1 MKNNSN
7 PFDNEKLK
15 QATSPFL
22 IDGYDTTILEDRAY
36 LKLDNNMLKLEYR
49 LNTLENNLQIIKDEI
64 KTAKNIDDF
73 SRLSLLENK
82 KDVIEKEIKI
92 LNEKYYNIG
101 IMSKITSI
109 ISNMFRLNKNGK
121 EPFLSKIKNK
131 ILNYILPII
140 SKRMNFIFEMQ
151 QSLRK
156 LTDINK
162 SVDELISLRIP
173 FGGMTGR
180 YEKLTSYVNKAN
192 FIHAKITHNVESF
205 ENKKKRKTALPNNKG
220 NILNI
225 VQ

>member
-82 KDVIEKEIKI
+82 KDV
-92 LNEKYYNIG
+92 LLA
-101 IMSKITSI
+101 SITDASSI
-109 ISNMFRLNKNGK
+109 SACLLFISMPPG
-121 EPFLSKIKNK
+121 
-131 ILNYILPII
+131 
-140 SKRMNFIFEMQ
+140 
-151 QSLRK
+151 
-156 LTDINK
+156 T
-162 SVDELISLRIP
+162 
-173 FGGMTGR
+173 
-180 YEKLTSYVNKAN
+180 
-192 FIHAKITHNVESF
+192 
-205 ENKKKRKTALPNNKG
+205 
-220 NILNI
+220 
-225 VQ
+225 

>member
-109 ISNMFRLNKNGK
+109 ISNMKFIR
-121 EPFLSKIKNK
+121 FD
-131 ILNYILPII
+131 II
-140 SKRMNFIFEMQ
+140 GSI
-151 QSLRK
+151 
-156 LTDINK
+156 
-162 SVDELISLRIP
+162 
-173 FGGMTGR
+173 
-180 YEKLTSYVNKAN
+180 
-192 FIHAKITHNVESF
+192 
-205 ENKKKRKTALPNNKG
+205 
-220 NILNI
+220 
-225 VQ
+225 